1 MPQKVPQEDSDL
13 RPGKWGKFGFFNFT
27 KIISPWGVNFEKV
40 FQGCNRVQGEVHA
53 KFGRDH
59 SSSLASKSKQTDR
72 QTNRH
77 TSYIYIDVFLNTFV

>member
-13 RPGKWGKFGFFNFT
+13 RPGQMGEVWIFELYQNYL
-27 KIISPWGVNFEKV
+27 PLGVNFEKV

-77 TSYIYIDVFLNTFV
+77 TSFIYIDVFLNTFV